1 MDPAA
6 YVRRTLETANRR
18 VQTMEIKRIG
28 LDLAKYIFEAHAV
41 DYDEQVCSVSTVSWS
56 HAISIAFGARSAKL

>member
-6 YVRRTLETANRR
+6 HVRRILETANRR
-18 VQTMEIKRIG
+18 VQAMEIKRIG

-41 DYDEQVCSVSTVSWS
+41 DYDEQV
-56 HAISIAFGARSAKL
+56 